1 MRSFRDCRW
10 TAIQAVTSWLSWLG
24 QYGSPKILILETFT
38 QRSDSSTRHACI
50 ILHPFNIL
58 QLSLE
63 ELRKS
68 QRDFKSVQRDLKRD
82 QLQLQRQENQLE
94 LEIKKAARQGNNIL
108 AKSLAKVSSVNPS
121 ASILIPPD
129 TDTLLSF
136 SAIDTGSQPAS
147 KEPKGWVTDIWNVT
161 PHHCNAKQY
170 YNGVRNIRKDKVIRV
185 CALSNGRFYS

>member
-1 MRSFRDCRW
+1 
-10 TAIQAVTSWLSWLG
+10 
-24 QYGSPKILILETFT
+24 
-38 QRSDSSTRHACI
+38 
-50 ILHPFNIL
+50 LHPIHIL

-94 LEIKKAARQGNNIL
+94 LEIKKAARQGNNTL

-121 ASILIPPD
+121 AYILIPPD
-129 TDTLLSF
+129 PDTLISF

-147 KEPKGWVTDIWNVT
+147 KEPKG
-161 PHHCNAKQY
+161 
-170 YNGVRNIRKDKVIRV
+170 
-185 CALSNGRFYS
+185 